1 MNAEQTDQLNRAGL
15 REAKRHP
22 GFEVRKKTDGEIGFT
37 DIRRPDWVDSQL
49 YPFEDRWMILD
60 GHRVHYV
67 DEGPRDAP
75 VFLFVHPGAGWSFT
89 YRYHIQQLKNEFRC
103 VAPDLPGYGLSEA
116 ADGYGYTLQEQADV
130 LEQFVEA
137 LDLRRIVAWANDG
150 GGPTV
155 VLALSDHTDRV
166 LGLVVGGTFGWSIK
180 PYRMVVWP
188 LRVFTSR
195 VFRAVN
201 RYTNFLAWSMGSKMA
216 LGTRRLTKAERPQY
230 TQPFRERKSRNRTL
244 KLYAS
249 FMDPA
254 TQNALDQALPAFRDT
269 PVLIQFG
276 DQDPMTGQHWHERWA
291 EETTNHSTYLL
302 PGVRHFTFEGAPEAT
317 VENFRKWWAETSNR
331 IPLTTTS

>member
-1 MNAEQTDQLNRAGL
+1 M
-15 REAKRHP
+15 
-22 GFEVRKKTDGEIGFT
+22 
-37 DIRRPDWVDSQL
+37 
-49 YPFEDRWMILD
+49 
-60 GHRVHYV
+60 
-67 DEGPRDAP
+67 
-75 VFLFVHPGAGWSFT
+75 
-89 YRYHIQQLKNEFRC
+89 
-103 VAPDLPGYGLSEA
+103 
-116 ADGYGYTLQEQADV
+116 
-130 LEQFVEA
+130 
-137 LDLRRIVAWANDG
+137 
-150 GGPTV
+150 
-155 VLALSDHTDRV
+155 LALSDHTDRV